1 MNMKK
6 LQLVKKCKIGRVK
19 EMPFHPLTLSL
30 FFILLLSSCVP
41 ALKVREA
48 RKNTPASYATTTD
61 TTDAATTPWRI
72 FFTDPNLRV
81 LIDSALANNQE
92 LNIMLQ
98 EIAVAQAEVRARKG
112 EYLPFVDFGAAAEV
126 EKVGEFT
133 RNGAVEHNLDIEEGT
148 KFPEPLP
155 NYILAARASWEL
167 DIWKKLRN
175 AKKAAM
181 MRYLGTVEGKNFMV
195 TNLVAEIANSY
206 YELMALDNQL
216 EILRNNIAIQQD
228 ALEIV
233 RLEKQAAKVTELA
246 VRRFEAEVLKN
257 RSKLFDIQ
265 QRITETENRINF
277 LVGRYPQP
285 VTRSTSGFSSLV
297 PDSITSGVPSQL
309 LSYRPDIRQAE
320 LELSAA
326 RLDVK
331 AAKANFYP
339 SVRLSAGIGLNAF
352 DASLLAETPA
362 SLIYN
367 VAGDLVAPLV
377 NRNAIKAAYIG
388 ANARQLQAVYDYER
402 AVLNAY
408 VEVVNQLSNIQN
420 LRNSYDLRAQQV
432 EALSSSITI
441 STNLFRSARA
451 DYMEVLLTQRDA
463 LESRFEL
470 VETQK
475 QRMNAVVNVYQAL
488 GGGWR

>member
-1 MNMKK
+1 MQTRSIMSRSTHH
-6 LQLVKKCKIGRVK
+6 LFASGLLAV
-19 EMPFHPLTLSL
+19 LS
-30 FFILLLSSCVP
+30 LSSCVP
-41 ALKVREA
+41 ALKVREV
-48 RKNTPASYATTTD
+48 RKNAPGTYASASD
-61 TTDAATTPWRI
+61 TTDAAAIKWQQ
-72 FFTDPNLRV
+72 FFTDANLRA
-81 LIDSALANNQE
+81 LIDSALAGNQE

-98 EIAVAQAEVRARKG
+98 EIAIAQTEVRARKG

-133 RNGAVEHNLDIEEGT
+133 RNGAVEHNLDIKEET

-155 NYILAARASWEL
+155 DFLVSARASWEL
-167 DIWKKLRN
+167 DVWKKLRN
-175 AKKAAM
+175 AKQAAV

-195 TNLVAEIANSY
+195 THLVAEIANSY

-216 EILRNNIAIQQD
+216 EILRSNIAIQQD

-233 RLEKQAAKVTELA
+233 KLEKQAAKVTELA

-257 RSKLFDIQ
+257 RSNQFDIQ
-265 QRITETENRINF
+265 QRIVETENRINF

-285 VTRSTSGFSSLV
+285 VTRSSAGFSSLV
-297 PDSITSGVPSQL
+297 PDSIYGGVPSQL
-309 LSYRPDIRQAE
+309 LAYRPDIRQAE
-320 LELSAA
+320 LGLSAA
-326 RLDVK
+326 KLDVK

-339 SVRLSAGIGLNAF
+339 SVRLTAGVGLNAF
-352 DASLLAETPA
+352 DASLLTETPA
-362 SLIYN
+362 SLLYN

-402 AVLNAY
+402 TVLNAY
-408 VEVVNQLSNIQN
+408 VEVVNQLSNISN
-420 LRNSYDLRAQQV
+420 LRKSYDLRKQQV

-463 LESRFEL
+463 LESKFEL

-475 QRMNAVVNVYQAL
+475 QRLNAVVNVYQAL

>member
-1 MNMKK
+1 MKRPINN
-6 LQLVKKCKIGRVK
+6 LLAACLLVV
-19 EMPFHPLTLSL
+19 LS
-30 FFILLLSSCVP
+30 LSSCVP

-48 RKNTPASYATTTD
+48 RRSEPATYAGSTD
-61 TTDAATTPWRI
+61 TTNAATKSWQQ
-72 FFTDPNLRV
+72 FFTDPSLRA

-98 EIAVAQAEVRARKG
+98 EIAVAQSEVRARKG
-112 EYLPFVDFGAAAEV
+112 EYLPFVDFGAAAGV

-133 RNGAVEHNLDIEEGT
+133 RNGAVEHNLEIDHDT
-148 KFPEPLP
+148 DFPEPLP
-155 NYILAARASWEL
+155 DFILGARATWEL

-175 AKKAAM
+175 AKQAAV
-181 MRYLGTVEGKNFMV
+181 MRYLGTVEGRNFMV

-216 EILRNNIAIQQD
+216 EILRSNIAIQQD

-257 RSKLFDIQ
+257 RSVQFDIQ
-265 QRITETENRINF
+265 QRIVETENRINF

-285 VTRSTSGFSSLV
+285 VERNSSAFSSLI
-297 PDSITSGVPSQL
+297 PDTIYAGLPSQL
-309 LSYRPDIRQAE
+309 LTYRPDIRQAE
-320 LELSAA
+320 LALTAA

-331 AAKANFYP
+331 SARANFYP
-339 SVRLSAGIGLNAF
+339 SVRLTAGVGLNAF
-352 DASLLAETPA
+352 NASYLMQTPQSLL
-362 SLIYN
+362 YN
-367 VAGDLVAPLV
+367 VFGDLMAPLI
-377 NRNAIKAAYIG
+377 NRNAIKAAYAG
-388 ANARQLQAVYDYER
+388 ANAHQLQAVYDYER
-402 AVLNAY
+402 IVLNAY
-408 VEVVNQLSNIQN
+408 VQVVNQLSNIQN
-420 LRNSYDLRAQQV
+420 LRSSYDLRSQQV
-432 EALSSSITI
+432 AALSSSITI

-463 LESRFEL
+463 LESLFEL
-470 VETQK
+470 VETRK
-475 QRMNAVVNVYQAL
+475 QQMKAMIHVYQAL

>member
-1 MNMKK
+1 MSRSTKH
-6 LQLVKKCKIGRVK
+6 LATASFLALL
-19 EMPFHPLTLSL
+19 FLT
-30 FFILLLSSCVP
+30 SCVP
-41 ALKVREA
+41 SLKVREA
-48 RKNTPASYATTTD
+48 RKPAPSTYAGSSDSTNT
-61 TTDAATTPWRI
+61 AANKWQQ
-72 FFTDPNLRV
+72 FFKDPNLLG
-81 LIDSALANNQE
+81 LIDTALANNQE

-98 EIAVAQAEVRARKG
+98 EIAIAQNEVRARKG
-112 EYLPFVDFGAAAEV
+112 EYLPFLDFGAAAGV

-133 RNGAVEHNLDIEEGT
+133 RNGAVEHNLDIKEET

-155 NYILAARASWEL
+155 DFMVGARASWEL

-175 AKKAAM
+175 AKQAAAL
-181 MRYLGTVEGKNFMV
+181 RYLGTVEGKNFMV
-195 TNLVAEIANSY
+195 TNLVAEIARSY

-216 EILRNNIAIQQD
+216 EILRSNIAIQQD
-228 ALEIV
+228 ALGIV
-233 RLEKQAAKVTELA
+233 RQEKLAAKVTELA

-257 RSKLFDIQ
+257 RSIQFDIQ
-265 QRITETENRINF
+265 QRIVETENRINF

-285 VTRSTSGFSSLV
+285 VGRNSKAFSGLF
-297 PDSITSGVPSQL
+297 PDTIQAGLPSQL
-309 LSYRPDIRQAE
+309 LTYRPDIRQAE
-320 LELSAA
+320 LELAA
-326 RLDVK
+326 AKLDVK
-331 AAKANFYP
+331 SARANFYP
-339 SVRLSAGIGLNAF
+339 SVRLTAGVGLNAF
-352 DASLLAETPA
+352 NASYLMQTPQSLL
-362 SLIYN
+362 YN
-367 VAGDLVAPLV
+367 ALGDLTAPLI
-377 NRNAIKAAYIG
+377 NRNAIKAVYAS

-420 LRNSYDLRAQQV
+420 LRSSYDLRAQQV

-470 VETQK
+470 VETRK
-475 QRMNAVVNVYQAL
+475 QQLNAMVDVYQAL